1 MVVRESF
8 ENTSYLFFSQVDGNP
23 YVSSH
28 DEVATTKNIRDS
40 FRTRELEKLLG
51 YTRGSNPLQFRW
63 GGMLYQMSE
72 TAVR

>member
-40 FRTRELEKLLG
+40 FRTRELEKLWG
-51 YTRGSNPLQFRW
+51 YTRELNPLPFRL
-63 GGMLYQMSE
+63 GNALPMS
-72 TAVR
+72 